1 LAEAGLNRVEL
12 AGVLV
17 ERKTLR
23 FTPAGV
29 PVAEC
34 VIEHRSEQVEAG
46 RLRSVECEI
55 QAVALG
61 EPAHWIQEATPGM
74 PVRLTGFL
82 AARSRNSKQLRL
94 HVTTIEFEEG
104 NVNGK
109 VHEEKG

>member
-1 LAEAGLNRVEL
+1 M
-12 AGVLV
+12 LV
-17 ERKTLR
+17 ERKALR

-34 VIEHRSEQVEAG
+34 VIGHRSEQIEAG
-46 RLRSVECEI
+46 RPRCIECEI

-61 EPAHWIQEATPGM
+61 EAAHWIQAAHPGM
-74 PVRLTGFL
+74 PLRLAGFL
-82 AARSRNSKQLRL
+82 AARSRNGKQVRL